1 MKPDKETHSIVSLLV
16 QIYGLLLRVRAFL
29 YFITFH
35 TLIILPGFDIAEGHE
50 KILVFAAGSTINA
63 ITEVGGLFNK
73 QDNETCI
80 ISCAASSTLAKQ
92 IAQGAPA
99 DIFISA
105 NPKWMDYLSE
115 KNLIESETRFD
126 LLGNRLVLIAPI
138 SHDRLIEIKHGLDF
152 TDFLG
157 KERLAMGDPDH
168 VPAGIYGKQALITLG
183 MWDDIKNRVAPM
195 KDVRAAL
202 VMVERGE
209 TPFGIVY
216 STDAR
221 ISKKIR
227 IVDTFPETSHD
238 PITYPVAIVA
248 GKKSLGTNK
257 LISFLQSP
265 KARDVFL
272 KYGFVVK

>member
-1 MKPDKETHSIVSLLV
+1 MN
-16 QIYGLLLRVRAFL
+16 LLLQMYRPLLRLRAFS
-29 YFITFH
+29 FIVTFSA
-35 TLIILPGFDIAEGHE
+35 LIILPEFDRAEGRE
-50 KILVFAAGSTINA
+50 RILVFSAGSTINA
-63 ITEVGGLFNK
+63 ITEVGDLFNE
-73 QDNETCI
+73 QGNEKCI

-115 KNLIESETRFD
+115 KDLIELETRFD

-138 SHDRLIEIKHGLDF
+138 SDDSRTKITPGLDLAGL
-152 TDFLG
+152 LG
-157 KERLAMGDPDH
+157 KERIAMGDPDH
-168 VPAGIYGKQALITLG
+168 VPAGIYGKQALIALG
-183 MWDDIKNRVAPM
+183 MWDNVKNRVAPM

-202 VMVERGE
+202 VMVEREE

-216 STDAR
+216 STDAF
-221 ISKKIR
+221 ISKKVR
-227 IVDTFPETSHD
+227 IVDIFPETSHP

-248 GKKSLGTNK
+248 GKESPATKK

-265 KARDVFL
+265 EARAVFL
-272 KYGFVVK
+272 KYGFTVK

>member
-1 MKPDKETHSIVSLLV
+1 MNLLL
-16 QIYGLLLRVRAFL
+16 QIYSPLLRPRAFL
-29 YFITFH
+29 FLVTFIA
-35 TLIILPGFDIAEGHE
+35 LITLPGFDSAEGRE
-50 KILVFAAGSTINA
+50 KILVFSAGSTITA
-63 ITEVGGLFNK
+63 ITEVGDLFNK
-73 QDNETCI
+73 QGNEKCV

-115 KNLIESETRFD
+115 KGLIEPETRLD

-138 SHDRLIEIKHGLDF
+138 SNDSLIEITPGLDLAGL
-152 TDFLG
+152 LG
-157 KERLAMGDPDH
+157 KERMAMGDPDH
-168 VPAGIYGKQALITLG
+168 VPGGIYGKQALMTLG
-183 MWDDIKNRVAPM
+183 MWDDIKDRVAPM

-221 ISKKIR
+221 ISEKVR
-227 IVDTFPETSHD
+227 IVDAFPETSHP
-238 PITYPVAIVA
+238 PITYPGAIVA
-248 GKKSLGTNK
+248 EKKSPATKK
-257 LISFLQSP
+257 LMSFLQSP
-265 KARDVFL
+265 KARAVFL
-272 KYGFVVK
+272 KYGFTVK